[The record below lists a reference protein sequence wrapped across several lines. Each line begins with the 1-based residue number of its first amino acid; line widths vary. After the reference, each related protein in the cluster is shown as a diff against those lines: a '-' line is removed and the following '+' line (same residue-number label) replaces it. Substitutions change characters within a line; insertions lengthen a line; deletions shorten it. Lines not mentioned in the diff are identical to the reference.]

1 MVVGSD
7 VCVDVCQEIWVG
19 IEDKFTRAGRFA
31 LILLSVLLIF
41 FKVIRLSA
49 HFFRLIACLRL
60 DHLLPFTFAYLL
72 CVQLRLTLLVDRT
85 LVKVVRN
92 TWTSLVLHDLLI
104 GNLLLAIVLHL
115 LEEIGVFVEGLI
127 VLAHLVMLE
136 IDWLLVVVRARVQ
149 DLGTI
154 VGWGGDTLG
163 GKI

>member
-1 MVVGSD
+1 
-7 VCVDVCQEIWVG
+7 
-19 IEDKFTRAGRFA
+19 
-31 LILLSVLLIF
+31 LLSVLLIF
-41 FKVIRLSA
+41 FKVILLNA
-49 HFFRLIACLRL
+49 HFFRLVACLRL

-92 TWTSLVLHDLLI
+92 TWTFLVLHDLLI
-104 GNLLLAIVLHL
+104 GNLLLAIVLYL